1 MFPDPP
7 PPGQVPNC
15 AEAGV
20 IGALPGLVGSI
31 QAIEAVKIIMGVGN
45 VLSSRMI
52 LIDALNME
60 FREINIK
67 KDENCKLFGDDPDVK
82 ELIDYEIFFRI
93 VN

>member
-1 MFPDPP
+1 MFRSPLS
-7 PPGQVPNC
+7 GQVPNC

-52 LIDALNME
+52 LIDDIWSLGN
-60 FREINIK
+60 K
-67 KDENCKLFGDDPDVK
+67 YK
-82 ELIDYEIFFRI
+82 EG
-93 VN
+93 